1 MKKIFSAILAATVV
15 LSLVSCGKEEPEY
28 LVDVD
33 TNDTN
38 LTELKLT
45 GVEPEYLVDG
55 DMSPSTDIYVVGGD
69 DFQTDY
75 DEVVSEEYIAK
86 RFSEKRDIPYTDL
99 TDSEWFEMYFE
110 DFRDPD
116 NPLQLSAGTFDDA
129 VAISPIKSAYFNGSE
144 YIDGTDG
151 WEFPIAH
158 ENQCIGIIS
167 MTSMVDEAVG
177 MPIGTSS
184 QSYAKELNKVLEKGK
199 AALFEVGSCYNI
211 FAISEDNTVVNLTG
225 NVEYKGDLTFEE
237 VDKGYNV
244 ISADSFSTAVYPIT

>member
-1 MKKIFSAILAATVV
+1 MKKILSAILAATAV

-38 LTELKLT
+38 LTELRLT
-45 GVEPEYLVDG
+45 GIEPENPESFDDYMIGDG
-55 DMSPSTDIYVVGGD
+55 L
-69 DFQTDY
+69 QTDY

-116 NPLQLSAGTFDDA
+116 NPLQLSNGTFDDA
-129 VAISPIKSAYFNGSE
+129 VVVSPVKCAYFNGSE
-144 YIDGTDG
+144 YIGDTDG
-151 WEFPIAH
+151 WEFPIAY
-158 ENQCIGIIS
+158 ENQCLGIIS

-225 NVEYKGDLTFEE
+225 NVEYKGNLTFEE

-244 ISADSFSTAVYPIT
+244 ISADSFSTTVYPTA